1 MTFTFR
7 PERRLAAGRE
17 RRTNEH
23 EAVPTADLQ
32 ARIYAAGRE
41 AVRAFRESLSHSAA
55 PVRVVEEPD
64 DDHDPQEDIKPWN

>member
-1 MTFTFR
+1 VTFTFR

-17 RRTNEH
+17 KRTSER
-23 EAVPTADLQ
+23 EAVPTAVLQ

-41 AVRAFRESLSHSAA
+41 AVRAFRDSLSHSAA

>member
-1 MTFTFR
+1 M
-7 PERRLAAGRE
+7 
-17 RRTNEH
+17 
-23 EAVPTADLQ
+23 PTAVLQ

-41 AVRAFRESLSHSAA
+41 AVRAFRDSLSHSAA